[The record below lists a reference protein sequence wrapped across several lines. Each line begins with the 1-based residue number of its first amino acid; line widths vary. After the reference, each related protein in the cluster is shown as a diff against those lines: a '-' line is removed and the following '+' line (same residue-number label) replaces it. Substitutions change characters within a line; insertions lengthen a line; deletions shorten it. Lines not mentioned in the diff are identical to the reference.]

1 MKRVPNLEEHHP
13 LAKEVNIEF
22 VFDRDVEPS
31 NSIIRFADDRG
42 VSMIVMST
50 HGRKGL
56 RRVYI
61 GNNTAEVVRQSTRPV
76 LTVTH
81 PFHKKMFARP
91 VTEQASRKIPGIEPV
106 GS

>member
-1 MKRVPNLEEHHP
+1 MKRVPTLEEHHP
-13 LAKEVNIEF
+13 LAGEVRVEY

-31 NSIIRFADDRG
+31 NSIIRFAEDRD
-42 VSMIVMST
+42 VSLIVMST
-50 HGRKGL
+50 HGRKGI

-81 PFHKKMFARP
+81 PFHKKVFSHP
-91 VTEQASRKIPGIEPV
+91 LTERHDPSLPGHRF
-106 GS
+106 